1 MTVLNSLILFE
12 TYSFFTSVTPI
23 FKTQIFPF
31 LDSSVTN
38 VKYTRAT
45 RAHTREPCQGVL
57 SQTAALPAPPFERG
71 RSCPFFARM
80 LHPRAPLHRS
90 PRRQRRAP
98 FQRCPPGRT
107 ACRRSRRQGREY
119 RSENPGG
126 FFPLPLDCAVVSPS
140 AKRSEPSPA
149 SVATPPMCFIR
160 SPTK

>member
-23 FKTQIFPF
+23 FKTLLFPF
-31 LDSSVTN
+31 LDLSVTN

-45 RAHTREPCQGVL
+45 RAHTREPCQGVP

-71 RSCPFFARM
+71 RSCLFLRGCYTLALPYIARREGSGG
-80 LHPRAPLHRS
+80 PRSHG
-90 PRRQRRAP
+90 
-98 FQRCPPGRT
+98 CPPGRT
-107 ACRRSRRQGREY
+107 ACRRSRRQGREC
-119 RSENPGG
+119 RPENPGG